1 MGEGK
6 KTRQELEEQK
16 KIAKEVRQA
25 FDKASRELRNSYSE
39 QVRQVLDESDK
50 YRGSVSS
57 TVIGKRLRSF
67 LEKKGARPSEFFRK
81 ELKNMPGWLPDALL
95 EDFYVSVDSI
105 IKWQVS
111 ESYYRRTMRTK
122 RYTTFLDRYFRILK
136 AYHEMGIYQAD
147 IVSLYKEELPADK
160 LCFYRNKCAAA
171 AYSAVSEYWIAAEL
185 DRGNE
190 ELIRLLL
197 DVLLGEGTQTKLT
210 TSMLRGIFM
219 SENTELYEAVGKLL
233 LAARLQEGLR
243 QSICENM
250 DYGTAQAFMT
260 LFQVIKE
267 NDLLRYSSVMRA
279 VATWTGLI
287 ASEESK
293 IDRIQKKQLLSID
306 TYLHDNPL
314 LSMQSKILML
324 NEIIYSKY
332 ENEVLGKE
340 VKFPAK
346 ERSKLD
352 KKYKTYFG
360 KDDWKGSV
368 YDFYRDFLLSQKE
381 KEYDIDIPK
390 DSFDVYDLAALA
402 YIYKR
407 IKETD
412 PVREASHVVIDEAQ
426 DFGMMAY
433 CCLHYCLRNCTYTI
447 MGDTSQNIHFEY
459 GLNDWEDLK
468 KLILTGTYDAFG
480 LLRKSY
486 RNTVEISEFATE
498 ILRHGD
504 FAIYPVEPIIRHG
517 NAVRIEEYAN
527 VRSLISASV
536 DTIKGWQS
544 EGYETIAV
552 VCRDEAEALKVSAE
566 LKKHIEIADD
576 DIETAQFGAGVM
588 VLPVAYTKGLEFDA
602 VLLFDP
608 SERT

>member
-16 KIAKEVRQA
+16 KVAKEVRQA

-147 IVSLYKEELPADK
+147 IVPLYKEKLPADK
-160 LCFYRNKCAAA
+160 LCFYRNKCATA

-306 TYLHDNPL
+306 TYLHDEKARKEALAGEDAMQIYLALWSYGFFDLDEACAVMNKL
-314 LSMQSKILML
+314 ALTGSRHQRMVFGMYIKSMNLGMVYTHKVAKTFIRQFSDEMDTMTVML
-324 NEIIYSKY
+324 PSFMPDFVSYMNELVYEEGKCYSG
-332 ENEVLGKE
+332 VLRE
-340 VKFPAK
+340 
-346 ERSKLD
+346 
-352 KKYKTYFG
+352 KTYAE
-360 KDDWKGSV
+360 V
-368 YDFYRDFLLSQKE
+368 E
-381 KEYDIDIPK
+381 K
-390 DSFDVYDLAALA
+390 
-402 YIYKR
+402 
-407 IKETD
+407 
-412 PVREASHVVIDEAQ
+412 
-426 DFGMMAY
+426 
-433 CCLHYCLRNCTYTI
+433 
-447 MGDTSQNIHFEY
+447 
-459 GLNDWEDLK
+459 
-468 KLILTGTYDAFG
+468 
-480 LLRKSY
+480 
-486 RNTVEISEFATE
+486 
-498 ILRHGD
+498 
-504 FAIYPVEPIIRHG
+504 
-517 NAVRIEEYAN
+517 
-527 VRSLISASV
+527 
-536 DTIKGWQS
+536 
-544 EGYETIAV
+544 
-552 VCRDEAEALKVSAE
+552 
-566 LKKHIEIADD
+566 
-576 DIETAQFGAGVM
+576 
-588 VLPVAYTKGLEFDA
+588 
-602 VLLFDP
+602 
-608 SERT
+608 

>member
-16 KIAKEVRQA
+16 KVAKEVRQA

-306 TYLHDNPL
+306 TYLHDE
-314 LSMQSKILML
+314 KAR
-324 NEIIYSKY
+324 K
-332 ENEVLGKE
+332 EVLAGE
-340 VKFPAK
+340 DAMQIYLALWSYGF
-346 ERSKLD
+346 
-352 KKYKTYFG
+352 
-360 KDDWKGSV
+360 
-368 YDFYRDFLLSQKE
+368 
-381 KEYDIDIPK
+381 
-390 DSFDVYDLAALA
+390 FDL
-402 YIYKR
+402 
-407 IKETD
+407 
-412 PVREASHVVIDEAQ
+412 DEACAVMNKLALTGSRHQ
-426 DFGMMAY
+426 RMVFGMYIKSMN
-433 CCLHYCLRNCTYTI
+433 LGMVYTHKVAK
-447 MGDTSQNIHFEY
+447 TF
-459 GLNDWEDLK
+459 
-468 KLILTGTYDAFG
+468 
-480 LLRKSY
+480 
-486 RNTVEISEFATE
+486 
-498 ILRHGD
+498 
-504 FAIYPVEPIIRHG
+504 IR
-517 NAVRIEEYAN
+517 
-527 VRSLISASV
+527 
-536 DTIKGWQS
+536 
-544 EGYETIAV
+544 
-552 VCRDEAEALKVSAE
+552 
-566 LKKHIEIADD
+566 
-576 DIETAQFGAGVM
+576 QF
-588 VLPVAYTKGLEFDA
+588 
-602 VLLFDP
+602 
-608 SERT
+608 

>member
-16 KIAKEVRQA
+16 KVAKEVRQA

-81 ELKNMPGWLPDALL
+81 ELKNMPEWLPDALL

-306 TYLHDNPL
+306 TYLYDEKARKEALAGEDAMQIYLALWSYGFFDLDEACAVMNKLALTGSRHQRMVFGMYIK
-314 LSMQSKILML
+314 SMNLGRVYTHKVAKTFIRQFSDEMDTMTVML
-324 NEIIYSKY
+324 PSFMPDFASYMNELVYEEGKCYSG
-332 ENEVLGKE
+332 VLRE
-340 VKFPAK
+340 
-346 ERSKLD
+346 
-352 KKYKTYFG
+352 KTYAE
-360 KDDWKGSV
+360 V
-368 YDFYRDFLLSQKE
+368 E
-381 KEYDIDIPK
+381 KYFDSRQECQEIYDILEDILARIPK
-390 DSFDVYDLAALA
+390 KRLEIDPCVFPWNAEYLDRSDVIMRLAICA
-402 YIYKR
+402 R
-407 IKETD
+407 C
-412 PVREASHVVIDEAQ
+412 V
-426 DFGMMAY
+426 
-433 CCLHYCLRNCTYTI
+433 
-447 MGDTSQNIHFEY
+447 
-459 GLNDWEDLK
+459 
-468 KLILTGTYDAFG
+468 
-480 LLRKSY
+480 
-486 RNTVEISEFATE
+486 
-498 ILRHGD
+498 
-504 FAIYPVEPIIRHG
+504 
-517 NAVRIEEYAN
+517 
-527 VRSLISASV
+527 
-536 DTIKGWQS
+536 
-544 EGYETIAV
+544 
-552 VCRDEAEALKVSAE
+552 
-566 LKKHIEIADD
+566 
-576 DIETAQFGAGVM
+576 
-588 VLPVAYTKGLEFDA
+588 
-602 VLLFDP
+602 
-608 SERT
+608 

>member
-16 KIAKEVRQA
+16 KVAKEVRQA

-50 YRGSVSS
+50 YRGSVSF

-81 ELKNMPGWLPDALL
+81 ELKNMPGWMPDALL

-160 LCFYRNKCAAA
+160 LCFYRDKCAAA
-171 AYSAVSEYWIAAEL
+171 AYSAVSEYWIAAEI

-306 TYLHDNPL
+306 TYLHDEKARKEALAGEDAMQIYLALWSYGFFDLDEACAVMNKLALTGSRHQRMVFGMYIKSMNLGRVYTHKVAKTFIRQFSDEMDTMTVMLPSFMPDFASYMNELVYEEGKRYSGVLREKTYAEVEKYFDSRQECQEIYDILEDILARIPKKRLEIDPCVFPWNAEYLDRSDVIMRLAICASALRDEDKITHIAEMLQEIDISHYSRDTL
-314 LSMQSKILML
+314 LLLLVREPANDRQREILVDAVADKETYTRQKAAKLVSAMELSKADYARLEGML
-324 NEIIYSKY
+324 
-332 ENEVLGKE
+332 
-340 VKFPAK
+340 
-346 ERSKLD
+346 
-352 KKYKTYFG
+352 KYKKSDIRET
-360 KDDWKGSV
+360 V
-368 YDFYRDFLLSQKE
+368 LS
-381 KEYDIDIPK
+381 
-390 DSFDVYDLAALA
+390 
-402 YIYKR
+402 
-407 IKETD
+407 
-412 PVREASHVVIDEAQ
+412 
-426 DFGMMAY
+426 
-433 CCLHYCLRNCTYTI
+433 
-447 MGDTSQNIHFEY
+447 
-459 GLNDWEDLK
+459 
-468 KLILTGTYDAFG
+468 IL
-480 LLRKSY
+480 
-486 RNTVEISEFATE
+486 
-498 ILRHGD
+498 
-504 FAIYPVEPIIRHG
+504 
-517 NAVRIEEYAN
+517 
-527 VRSLISASV
+527 
-536 DTIKGWQS
+536 
-544 EGYETIAV
+544 
-552 VCRDEAEALKVSAE
+552 
-566 LKKHIEIADD
+566 
-576 DIETAQFGAGVM
+576 
-588 VLPVAYTKGLEFDA
+588 
-602 VLLFDP
+602 
-608 SERT
+608 